1 MTPALRLALA
11 LTLCTSV
18 LGATAGCS
26 GGEPTAAGSGTSAAS
41 ACSPCACSS
50 AAPAAVVDPSLMA
63 FLSKARAIHHE
74 ADLAEGAGDVP
85 RAIAALARLTA
96 GPVPGGDRPSPEVR
110 EVLADSYAR
119 LAELRSG
126 LGNFEPALADVQRG
140 LGLAVEPTHFRGRLM
155 EIQGLVEERHAKALA
170 DGGDRKAADDAKDRA
185 LAAYEQAVEIQDE
198 VIARTLIDAGAPP
211 GAGDGG
217 AARPP
222 ADGGRK
228 P

>member
-1 MTPALRLALA
+1 MTFGARLMLG
-11 LTLCTSV
+11 LTLCASL
-18 LGATAGCS
+18 LGAAAGCS
-26 GGEPTAAGSGTSAAS
+26 GGEPTAAGPGSSAAS

-50 AAPAAVVDPSLMA
+50 ATPAAVVDPSLMA
-63 FLSKARAIHHE
+63 FLSKARATHHE

-85 RAIAALARLTA
+85 RAIAALERLTA
-96 GPVPGGDRPSPEVR
+96 GPIPGADRPSPEIR
-110 EVLADSYAR
+110 EVLADTYAR

-126 LGNFEPALADVQRG
+126 LGNFDAALADVQRG

-155 EIQGLVEERHAKALA
+155 EIQGLVEERHAKALS
-170 DGGDRKAADDAKDRA
+170 DKGDRKAADEAKDRA

-198 VIARTLIDAGAPP
+198 VIARTLTDAGAPT
-211 GAGDGG
+211 A
-217 AARPP
+217 P